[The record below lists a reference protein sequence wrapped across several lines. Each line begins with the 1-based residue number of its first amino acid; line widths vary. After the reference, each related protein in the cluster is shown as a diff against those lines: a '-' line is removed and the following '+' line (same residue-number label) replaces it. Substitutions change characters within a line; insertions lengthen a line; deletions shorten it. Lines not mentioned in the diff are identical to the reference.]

1 MLGFENPFLKVF
13 QGLRPSEHIQV
24 HSIAGDLNQLFES
37 RKGDS
42 VVPLTSALATK
53 SDTVTIVQERHMEL
67 HHHPKT
73 ISEIT
78 RILQLNI
85 TEADALASKAK

>member
-1 MLGFENPFLKVF
+1 
-13 QGLRPSEHIQV
+13 
-24 HSIAGDLNQLFES
+24 LNQLFES

-42 VVPLTSALATK
+42 VVPLSSALATK
-53 SDTVTIVQERHMEL
+53 SDTVTIVEERHMEL

-78 RILQLNI
+78 RILQQNI
-85 TEADALASKAK
+85 TEVDALASEAK

>member
-1 MLGFENPFLKVF
+1 
-13 QGLRPSEHIQV
+13 
-24 HSIAGDLNQLFES
+24 
-37 RKGDS
+37 
-42 VVPLTSALATK
+42 
-53 SDTVTIVQERHMEL
+53 MEL

-78 RILQLNI
+78 RILQQNI